1 MSDGREPLPPESFRN
16 LLRRELPRFGL
27 RMEDNALERL
37 ARFLSELD
45 RWRAR
50 INLTGRLS
58 SADLVAHTAESLL
71 GASLLPQGA
80 RVVDIG
86 TGGGFPGLPLAI
98 ARPDL
103 EMTWL
108 EPRGKRASFLRHLS
122 RAIPVKNAQ
131 VVSAGLENLAPNS
144 FEFAT
149 ARAVSADVFR
159 RPAFL
164 AAGGALILWTTLPP
178 ELVSGLA
185 ASGLRLEGEIAIP
198 ESRRRAI
205 ALFRKG

>member
-1 MSDGREPLPPESFRN
+1 MSDGREPLPPESFRD

-27 RMEDNALERL
+27 PAEENALQRL
-37 ARFLSELD
+37 SRFLSELD

-58 SADLVAHTAESLL
+58 SDELVAHTAESLL
-71 GASLLPQGA
+71 GSRWLPPGG
-80 RVVDIG
+80 RVLDIG
-86 TGGGFPGLPLAI
+86 TGGGFPGVPLAI
-98 ARPDL
+98 ARPDI

-108 EPRGKRASFLRHLS
+108 EPRGKRASFLRHVS
-122 RAIPVKNAQ
+122 RTIPVKNAQ
-131 VVSAGLENLAPNS
+131 VVSAGVENLAPNS

-149 ARAVSADVFR
+149 ARAVNVEVFR
-159 RPAFL
+159 RAEFL
-164 AAGGALILWTTLPP
+164 AAGGALLLWTTLPA

-185 ASGLRLEGEIAIP
+185 ASGLRLEGEITIP